1 MSHELDESL
10 GKPAFVFDAT
20 EGGAW
25 HGLGN
30 PIPADAA
37 KDPKRICEIAGA
49 GYTVHKAAVSYV
61 PGNAGDM
68 RTRVIPNRMALYRSD
83 TGEAL
88 EVLSDNKYKIV
99 QPVEYFEAFRDS
111 LDKNNLVISS
121 AGVLKGGRI
130 VFVNAKFTDHG
141 HNVLGVDQVQSYV
154 CLGGG
159 YDGTLSSFGYLSD
172 FRTVCWNTLSANIA
186 QRKKEGGKGAEGGK
200 GFFRVPHSAAFD
212 GKVLGSA
219 LGLAGKE
226 LTVRSGVFN
235 SLAGYKLQKQAVAKY
250 FADVLE
256 LDPEKVAK
264 DEIGARTRTTLE
276 ALANAYL
283 SGPGAAL
290 ASADGTAWGALNA
303 VTHYIDHLAPTRD
316 SYEDGTGAARF
327 ASAQFGNGA
336 KVKERALRL
345 AMAAAGVGGELLLA
359 A

>member
-1 MSHELDESL
+1 MSHEIDESL
-10 GKPAFVFDAT
+10 GKPAFTFDPK

-30 PIPADAA
+30 PIPEAIAN
-37 KDPKRICEIAGA
+37 DPRAICEAAGA
-49 GYTVHKAAVSYV
+49 GYTVHKATAHYV
-61 PGNAGDM
+61 PGESGDM
-68 RTRVIPNRMALYRSD
+68 RTREVPNRVVLYRSD
-83 TGEAL
+83 TGKAL

-111 LDKNNLVISS
+111 LGKNNLRISS

-141 HNVLGVDQVQSYV
+141 HNVLGVDKVQSYV

-186 QRKKEGGKGAEGGK
+186 QRSKEGGKGAAAGK
-200 GFFRVPHSAAFD
+200 GFFRVPHSAAFS
-212 GKVLGSA
+212 GKVLGAA

-226 LTVRSGVFN
+226 LAVRSGVFN
-235 SLAGYKLQKQAVAKY
+235 SLAGYKMHKQAVAK
-250 FADVLE
+250 FFGEVLE
-256 LDPEKVAK
+256 IDAEKLAAG
-264 DEIGARTRTTLE
+264 DIGARTKNTLE
-276 ALANAYL
+276 ALATAYL
-283 SGPGAAL
+283 SGPGADL
-290 ASADGTAWGALNA
+290 VSANGTAWGALNA
-303 VTHYIDHLAPTRD
+303 VTHYVDHMAPTRD
-316 SYEDGTGAARF
+316 SYTDGTGAARF

-336 KVKERALRL
+336 KIKERALRL
-345 AMAAAGVGGELLLA
+345 AMAAAGIGGELLQA